1 MRKMVSIRDL
11 KIGDVLEEAIKDSEG
26 VVLVSKGTSM
36 TNNSIIRLR
45 RWFDNEDFLITI
57 DSKNTKI
64 NPEDLDEVKDKS
76 ISYLKDVFAS
86 NDNTLDEKLEQLD
99 SVVGIMADGL
109 EDISILPND
118 VLHINHDQAGEHYYN
133 VARLAMALASI
144 YNNNVGSENK
154 ISLKSIGM
162 AAFLHDYGKKYNRAN
177 SKSLRIVS
185 SDCDDL
191 ESLDSINNEKPHQ
204 AYAYIMLR
212 DKIETAARRMILFS
226 SYNDSDLKNAT
237 SASDKS
243 AVQAARIIKL
253 CDTYDSMLKKL
264 SGKNIDS
271 LVENLINYL
280 GVLAKVGT
288 VSEEYYNMFI
298 DHFPMYSKGVKVLL
312 SNDVYAVVVENN
324 EEDLNK
330 PIVLTLTGSPMLI
343 NLSDNTDISIKS
355 IVKSSRDLTG
365 NSEFMQSHLDKIH
378 STIEENDFVSE
389 VYEEEPFNDDDFSD
403 MSFTKKITGFFARR
417 K

>member
-26 VVLVSKGTSM
+26 VVLVAKGTSM

-64 NPEDLDEVKDKS
+64 NPNDLDEVKDKS
-76 ISYLKDVFAS
+76 ISYLKEVFS
-86 NDNTLDEKLEQLD
+86 SSDDTLSEKLEQLD

-118 VLHINHDQAGEHYYN
+118 VLHLNHDQAGEHYYN

-144 YNNNVGSENK
+144 YNSSVGIENK

-191 ESLDSINNEKPHQ
+191 ENLDSINNEKPHQ

-226 SYNDSDLKNAT
+226 SYNDTDLKNAT

-264 SGKNIDS
+264 SIKNIE
-271 LVENLINYL
+271 VENLINYL
-280 GVLAKVGT
+280 GVLANEGA

-312 SNDVYAVVVENN
+312 SNDIYAVVVENN

-343 NLSDNTDISIKS
+343 NLCDTTDISIKS

-378 STIEENDFVSE
+378 STIEENDFISE
-389 VYEEEPFNDDDFSD
+389 VYEEEAFNDGDFSD
-403 MSFTKKITGFFARR
+403 MSFAKKITGFFARR